1 LLPHWT
7 ANDLIVDGVKIHYTR
22 TGDGSKPPLVLAHG
36 FSDSGLCWLPVAR
49 DLEADFDVILPD
61 ARGHGLSAR
70 VQTGESAAKGQ
81 PSAKVQPIDMVADT
95 AGLIRG
101 LGLERPILGG
111 HSMGANTS
119 SQVGARFP
127 GLVRALVLEDPPW
140 RDWEPPKAP
149 EPGKANQ
156 APPNPMRDWITSL
169 EKSSVEELIASC
181 RKDNPSWAEAELRPW
196 AESKKQFDY
205 DFLQRPGGMPQGWQD
220 VYPAIAC
227 PTLLITADTAKGAIV
242 TPETAKLVCAANKNI
257 QAVSIPGAGHNIRRE
272 NYAEYMRVL
281 RAFLKTQV

>member
-7 ANDLIVDGVKIHYTR
+7 KNNLIVDGVKIHYTR

-36 FSDSGLCWLPVAR
+36 FSDNGLCWLPVAI

-70 VQTGESAAKGQ
+70 VQPGEE
-81 PSAKVQPIDMVADT
+81 IDLVADI

-101 LGLERPILGG
+101 LGLNQPVLGG

-119 SQVGARFP
+119 AQVEARFP

-140 RDWEPPKAP
+140 RDPEPPKEP
-149 EPGKANQ
+149 EKEEQ
-156 APPNPMRDWITSL
+156 SRRNPMDWILSL
-169 EKSSVEELIASC
+169 EKMSVDELIAKC
-181 RKDNPSWAEAELRPW
+181 RTDNPAWQEAEFRPW

-205 DFLQRPGGMPQGWQD
+205 NFLQRSNGNPFQNWQT
-220 VYPAIAC
+220 VFQAIRC
-227 PTLLITADTAKGAIV
+227 PTLLITANPAKGAIIL
-242 TPETAKLVCAANKNI
+242 PGTAKIVVAMNNHI
-257 QAVSIPGAGHNIRRE
+257 QWVRIPGAGHNIRRE
-272 NYAEYMRVL
+272 NYPKYIKAV
-281 RAFLKTQV
+281 RAFLEKQFN